1 MASDT
6 STTAGTTARS
16 HLRAFGGSLA
26 VVALVIVVATV
37 FVSLGVPL
45 IEAVGVPRGSALG
58 RALTSAFQF
67 VGFGVAVAGFL
78 AVTDNWGLVDV
89 ARPGRED
96 AKWVGVGLSVLF
108 GLYLGTTFLLQ
119 SLGIQGAD
127 STIVAQ
133 GQEQPVYFLYLVP
146 VTVLLVGPTE
156 ELVFRGVVQGLF
168 RVEYGPRV
176 AVAASSLIFSV
187 IHWSSFSGSGRFAT
201 LGVIVVLGATLG
213 LLYEKTRNLV
223 VPAAVH
229 GLFNAVQF
237 VAVYASVTG
246 LV

>member
-6 STTAGTTARS
+6 SAMAGTDARS
-16 HLRAFGGSLA
+16 HIRAFGGSFV
-26 VVALVIVVATV
+26 VVALAIVVATIV
-37 FVSLGVPL
+37 VSLGVPL
-45 IEAVGVPRGSALG
+45 VEALGVPRGSALG
-58 RALTSAFQF
+58 KALTSAFQF
-67 VGFGVAVAGFL
+67 VGFGLAVAGFL
-78 AVTDNWGLVDV
+78 AVTANWGLVDV
-89 ARPGRED
+89 GRPGRAD
-96 AKWVGVGLSVLF
+96 AKWIGVGLLVLF
-108 GLYLGTTFLLQ
+108 GLYLGFTFLLQ
-119 SLGIQGAD
+119 ALGIQGAD

-146 VTVLLVGPTE
+146 VTILLVGPTE

-168 RVEYGPRV
+168 RGEYGPKV
-176 AVAASSLIFSV
+176 AVVASSLVFSV

-201 LGVIVVLGATLG
+201 LGVILVLGATLG
-213 LLYEKTRNLV
+213 LLYEKTKNVV
-223 VPAAVH
+223 VPAVVH